1 MKTAGK
7 ALRALE
13 WTLAIAAIAT
23 LLVALSGA
31 NPLEAYGVF
40 AASLFGNLNGFCEIF
55 VKATPLILTGLACA
69 VAFKT
74 GFFNIGAEGQFYIG
88 AVAAA
93 AVALRATALAPQ
105 ARMLLAFAAGFLAG
119 GLWALIAAWMKLRF
133 RISEIIVTIMLNYI
147 ALNFVGVAVRTFL
160 QDPASGMAQ
169 SEKLEAAAA
178 LPRLLRGT
186 RLHPGIFIAL
196 ALALAVWFI
205 LDRTTWGYQ
214 MRVVGLNPRAAQ
226 CAGISAPLSVTRA
239 SILSGGLAG
248 LAGVIEFLA
257 IQRKLLEGFSGDC
270 GYTGVL
276 IALLAG
282 NRPQLVPV
290 AAILYA
296 AAQTGAS
303 SMQRQTGVPAAMVNI
318 LIGTVVVAIL
328 IRGWLAQR
336 GSAKER
342 VHRA

>member
-1 MKTAGK
+1 MKTAKK
-7 ALRALE
+7 ALRALG
-13 WTLAIAAIAT
+13 WTLAVAAVAT

-31 NPLEAYGVF
+31 NPAQAYGVF

-119 GLWALIAAWMKLRF
+119 GLWALIAAGMKLRF

-178 LPRLLRGT
+178 LPGV
-186 RLHPGIFIAL
+186 FIAL
-196 ALALAVWFI
+196 ALTLAVWFI
-205 LDRTTWGYQ
+205 LDRTPWGYQ

-318 LIGTVVVAIL
+318 LIGMVVVAIL
-328 IRGWLAQR
+328 IRGWFAQR
-336 GSAKER
+336 GTGKER
-342 VHRA
+342 APRA

>member
-1 MKTAGK
+1 
-7 ALRALE
+7 
-13 WTLAIAAIAT
+13 
-23 LLVALSGA
+23 
-31 NPLEAYGVF
+31 
-40 AASLFGNLNGFCEIF
+40 
-55 VKATPLILTGLACA
+55 
-69 VAFKT
+69 
-74 GFFNIGAEGQFYIG
+74 
-88 AVAAA
+88 
-93 AVALRATALAPQ
+93 
-105 ARMLLAFAAGFLAG
+105 MLLAFAAGFLAG
-119 GLWALIAAWMKLRF
+119 GLWALIAAGMKLRF

-336 GSAKER
+336 GAGKER
-342 VHRA
+342 APRA

>member
-1 MKTAGK
+1 MKTAKK
-7 ALRALE
+7 ALRALG
-13 WTLAIAAIAT
+13 WTLAVAAVAT

-31 NPLEAYGVF
+31 NPAQAYGVF

-119 GLWALIAAWMKLRF
+119 GLWALIAAGMKLRF

-169 SEKLEAAAA
+169 SEKL
-178 LPRLLRGT
+178 
-186 RLHPGIFIAL
+186 
-196 ALALAVWFI
+196 
-205 LDRTTWGYQ
+205 
-214 MRVVGLNPRAAQ
+214 
-226 CAGISAPLSVTRA
+226 
-239 SILSGGLAG
+239 
-248 LAGVIEFLA
+248 
-257 IQRKLLEGFSGDC
+257 
-270 GYTGVL
+270 
-276 IALLAG
+276 
-282 NRPQLVPV
+282 
-290 AAILYA
+290 
-296 AAQTGAS
+296 
-303 SMQRQTGVPAAMVNI
+303 
-318 LIGTVVVAIL
+318 
-328 IRGWLAQR
+328 
-336 GSAKER
+336 
-342 VHRA
+342 

>member
-1 MKTAGK
+1 MKMAKK
-7 ALRALE
+7 ALRALG

-119 GLWALIAAWMKLRF
+119 GLWALIAAGMKLRF

-147 ALNFVGVAVRTFL
+147 ALNFVGAAVRTFL
-160 QDPASGMAQ
+160 QDPASGMPQ
-169 SEKLEAAAA
+169 SEKIEAAAA
-178 LPRLLRGT
+178 LPRLLRGA

-214 MRVVGLNPRAAQ
+214 MRVVGFNPRAAQ
-226 CAGISAPLSVTRA
+226 CAGISAARSVMLA

-276 IALLAG
+276 LALLAG